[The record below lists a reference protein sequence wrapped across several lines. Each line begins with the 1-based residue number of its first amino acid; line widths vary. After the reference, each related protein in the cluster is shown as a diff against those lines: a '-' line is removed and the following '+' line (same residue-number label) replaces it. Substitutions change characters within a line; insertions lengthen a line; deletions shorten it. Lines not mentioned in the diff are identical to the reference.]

1 MLDLNS
7 QENYFNKLIS
17 AFLVDISSIMSLRGS
32 ISIPHFIPN
41 TGDDT
46 IYLMD
51 RGYNGSLEPC
61 EITNQANVYYQRNP
75 RCVCQVGGINLLND
89 QLTSPFVRGIGTIED
104 EDDEGNPEV
113 TTYSAQFRRY
123 PVQVSIDCKYVV
135 PTFNDVLWLT
145 QHIITSAATIR
156 TFKFVYLGQVLS
168 ASYRLPDAYQGE
180 FPIEIDGTSQEDR
193 NKTVSISLEIE
204 SNLPVYDNDTVVKT
218 DKVILKTI
226 GNIKHQGT
234 LATESP
240 LV

>member
-1 MLDLNS
+1 MNLDLNS
-7 QENYFNKLIS
+7 RENYFNKLIS

-32 ISIPHFIPN
+32 ISIPHFIPS

-89 QLTSPFVRGIGTIED
+89 QLTSPFVHGVATIENI
-104 EDDEGNPEV
+104 ENGEENGTV

-145 QHIITSAATIR
+145 QHIITNAATIR

-204 SNLPVYDNDTVVKT
+204 SNLPVYDNDTAVST
-218 DKVILKTI
+218 NKVILKTV
-226 GNIKHQGT
+226 GNINK
-234 LATESP
+234 
-240 LV
+240 

>member
-1 MLDLNS
+1 MNLDLNS
-7 QENYFNKLIS
+7 RENYFNKLIS

-32 ISIPHFIPN
+32 ITIPHFIPS

-89 QLTSPFVRGIGTIED
+89 QLTSPFVHGIGTIEG
-104 EDDEGNPEV
+104 EDNNGNPVV

-145 QHIITSAATIR
+145 QHIITNAATIR

-204 SNLPVYDNDTVVKT
+204 SNLPVYDNDTAIKT
-218 DKVILKTI
+218 DKVILKTVGRI
-226 GNIKHQGT
+226 NQ
-234 LATESP
+234 
-240 LV
+240 